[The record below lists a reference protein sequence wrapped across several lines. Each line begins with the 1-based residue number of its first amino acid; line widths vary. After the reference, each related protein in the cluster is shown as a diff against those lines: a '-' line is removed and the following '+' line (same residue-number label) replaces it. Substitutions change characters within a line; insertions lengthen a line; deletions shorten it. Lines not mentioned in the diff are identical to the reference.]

1 MASVDEIHLD
11 RLVALLLRQRF
22 GICTPSCY
30 RRRRCGRR
38 RRFHHHLLRRS
49 HCRRRRRCCCS
60 CRHSWRAM
68 LLPAGKTPLVDTSQA
83 EGFNMSVLKRMDEDI
98 LEILYS
104 ATHVAVYEF
113 DTTRKSWKR
122 SDIEGTLFLVKRCS
136 APRFRMIVVNSKR
149 IDNFMEEVDG
159 SLECE
164 VLQTFLLYTRGNNQL
179 YGIWFYDEKNCEEFG
194 NYLKRIVKGMPKAS
208 PSGTPT
214 IREKVPAAG
223 EKPRPTTDLRNE
235 LQSMFHQL
243 NGQQQQNG
251 TACSSSAQPNSG
263 ASSSGQKSIVTTGE
277 NDHLMRLFRQAQE
290 RSPPT
295 SCPLAAT
302 ATTAA
307 IPAAP
312 PPPPPPPVSTELP
325 PHVDVVLSLDHQT
338 PIANPT
344 PRMDPGPSV
353 PPSVSAVPLVPLPP
367 DFFKPSSRA
376 TTLTAVVNGGED
388 IHPLTPAAVAA
399 AAAPD
404 PVHLPLPLSEAMGI
418 TATTA
423 AAVPIATKD
432 MSLLMGGGVESN
444 GMMGDGDPVA
454 YSLARFFAENKQ
466 EGSIAESVRER
477 FRQALVNLLSN
488 DEILDLLI
496 AEFKKVGIPIQ

>member
-1 MASVDEIHLD
+1 
-11 RLVALLLRQRF
+11 
-22 GICTPSCY
+22 
-30 RRRRCGRR
+30 
-38 RRFHHHLLRRS
+38 
-49 HCRRRRRCCCS
+49 
-60 CRHSWRAM
+60 
-68 LLPAGKTPLVDTSQA
+68 
-83 EGFNMSVLKRMDEDI
+83 MSVLKRMDEDI

-214 IREKVPAAG
+214 IREKVSAAG

-243 NGQQQQNG
+243 NGQQQNG

-263 ASSSGQKSIVTTGE
+263 ASSSGQKSTTTGE

-295 SCPLAAT
+295 SSPLTLT

-307 IPAAP
+307 MPAAA
-312 PPPPPPPVSTELP
+312 PPPPPPVSTEVP

-353 PPSVSAVPLVPLPP
+353 PSVSAVPLVPLPP
-367 DFFKPSSRA
+367 DFFKPSSKA
-376 TTLTAVVNGGED
+376 TTTFTPAVVNGGEE

-404 PVHLPLPLSEAMGI
+404 PVHLPLPLSEAIGTTI
-418 TATTA
+418 TTA
-423 AAVPIATKD
+423 APIATRD
-432 MSLLMGGGVESN
+432 MGLLMGGVESN